1 MNPEFD
7 EVLSNIRNDNPDPAA
22 VEAAAAR
29 AWTGL
34 QAAHGD
40 APLRTCDEFQAMIPA
55 LRQGTL
61 PEPRKL
67 LLKDHARD
75 CIACR
80 KALYGETAKIVEMP
94 AKPRWWP
101 ARSSRWAIAA
111 TLVVALGGAAWSLLQ
126 NYSGPEFASSAV
138 VQAADGALYR
148 VSPGGTRLL
157 AAGEQVTGRESVRT
171 AKDAHAVLRLKDG
184 SLVEMR
190 ERTELSL
197 SETLRD
203 LKVRLDRG
211 SVIVQAAKRR
221 SGHLYVGTPDCKVA
235 VVGTVF
241 SVNRG
246 TKGSR
251 VSVVEGQVQVT
262 QGQKEILLHP
272 GEQMATADGVGRV
285 PVEDEIA
292 WSRNV
297 DNYLALLRE
306 LHAYRKDLETVK
318 TPGVRYTS
326 RILDML
332 PADTAVYVAL
342 PNIGQALADAHRLL
356 QDRIRQNEQLR
367 AWWEKQG
374 ARGDVDQVIEEV
386 RAFSEYLGD
395 EIVVAVAARDGRIGE
410 PVVIAPVIR
419 SGLRE
424 FLEKESAKIGGKPHY
439 ALSGGWLA
447 LSPSAT
453 ALSEVT
459 PLLDQ
464 PGAGGFARTPFR
476 ARIADAYHDGAGL
489 VVAADVTKIAGRPKK
504 NNRDAET
511 LGKTGVGDIRYVVL
525 EQRDLIGKSDPRIEI
540 TFAGPRR
547 GMTSWLAAPAAIG
560 SLEFVSPEAT
570 MALGLVLKSPVSV
583 VDDIFSIA
591 GGSDR
596 KLSQEV
602 AEAESHLGISVRDDL
617 AAALGGEI
625 AFAIDGPALPIP
637 SWKLAA
643 EVYDPVR
650 LQNTIERM
658 VQGIARESNKK
669 IALDSEQAGGR
680 TYYVLRVPDG
690 GPLLEAH
697 YTFVDGYLVAAP
709 SRPLLEKAI
718 QYRSTGYTLP
728 RSATFTS
735 LAPRDR
741 HASFSAVLYQNAG
754 SVIGGVLD
762 TVGGMNLTPEQREK
776 LNKLAAESKPSLL
789 YAYAQE
795 DRIQIAS
802 SGGFFGF
809 SVADLAGMG
818 GPGGFAQ
825 ILGGPR
831 EHRMPHLRKAK

>member
-7 EVLSNIRNDNPDPAA
+7 EILSNVRNDNPDPAD

-29 AWTGL
+29 AWTQI
-34 QAAHGD
+34 QAAHSD
-40 APLRTCDEFQAMIPA
+40 APLRTCEEFRALIPA

-61 PEPRKL
+61 AESRKL

-80 KALYGETAKIVEMP
+80 KALYGDTAKIVEMP

-101 ARSSRWAIAA
+101 VRHSRWAVAA
-111 TLVVALGGAAWSLLQ
+111 ALLIGLGAAAWSVLQ
-126 NYSGPEFASSAV
+126 NYSGPAFASSAT

-148 VSPGGTRLL
+148 VSPGGARPL
-157 AAGEQVTGRESVRT
+157 AAGEQVAGRESIRT
-171 AKDAHAVLRLKDG
+171 AKDSHAVLRLKDG

-197 SETLRD
+197 TETLRD
-203 LKVRLDRG
+203 LNVRLDRG

-221 SGHLYVGTPDCKVA
+221 SGHLYVATRDCKVA

-251 VSVVEGQVQVT
+251 VSVVEGEVQVT
-262 QGQKEILLHP
+262 QGQKETVLHP
-272 GEQMATADGVGRV
+272 GDQMATAEAMGRV
-285 PVEDEIA
+285 PVEEEIA

-297 DNYLALLRE
+297 DSYIALLHE
-306 LHAYRKDLETVK
+306 LRAYRKDLETVK

-356 QDRIRQNEQLR
+356 QDRIRQSEPLR

-374 ARGDVDQVIEEV
+374 KRGDVDQVIEEV

-395 EIVVAVAARDGRIGE
+395 EIVIVVASRDGRMGE

-419 SGLRE
+419 SGLRD

-439 ALSGGWLA
+439 ALSGGWMA
-447 LSPSAT
+447 LSPSMN
-453 ALSEVT
+453 ALAEVT

-464 PGAGGFARTPFR
+464 PGAGGFAGTPFR
-476 ARIADAYHDGAGL
+476 ARIADAYRDGAGL
-489 VVAADVTKIAGRPKK
+489 VVAADVAKIAGGPKK
-504 NNRDAET
+504 KSDEVLA
-511 LGKTGVGDIRYVVL
+511 KSGVGDIRYVVL

-560 SLEFVSPEAT
+560 SLEFVSPEASI
-570 MALGLVLKSPVSV
+570 AVGLVLKGPASV

-596 KLSQEV
+596 KFSQEV
-602 AEAESHLGISVRDDL
+602 AEAESHLGISLRNDL
-617 AAALGGEI
+617 AASLGGEI
-625 AFAIDGPALPIP
+625 AFAVDGPALPVP
-637 SWKLAA
+637 SWKIAA
-643 EVYDPVR
+643 EVYDPLR
-650 LQNTIERM
+650 LQSAIERM

-669 IALDSEQAGGR
+669 VELASEQAGGR

-709 SRPLLEKAI
+709 SRPLLDKAI

-754 SVIGGVLD
+754 SVVGGVLD
-762 TVGGMNLTPEQREK
+762 TVGGMALTPEQQEK
-776 LNKLAAESKPSLL
+776 GSKLAAEAKPSLV
-789 YAYAQE
+789 YAYAQ
-795 DRIQIAS
+795 DNRILIAS

-809 SVADLAGMG
+809 SLADLAGMG

-831 EHRMPHLRKAK
+831 EPRLPHLRKAK